1 MRLELLWI
9 FGGVSVLAVLLWL
22 GFGYLLKRA
31 ARQTLV
37 EFARD
42 FPGKCP
48 ICSYH
53 AFGVQGGYTPAVAV
67 KPHACI
73 EKP

>member
-1 MRLELLWI
+1 MLKLLGI
-9 FGGVSVLAVLLWL
+9 FGGVSVLAVLFWLW
-22 GFGYLLKRA
+22 GSYLLKRS
-31 ARQTLV
+31 ARRTLA

-53 AFGVQGGYTPAVAV
+53 AFGVQRGHTRGTV